1 MLDDGW
7 RVLGNGVLGL
17 VFEDKRFGDERLEM
31 VVGDKR
37 FGDER
42 FGDER
47 LEMMVVVKKSLCPK

>member
-17 VFEDKRFGDERLEM
+17 VLEDKRFGDERLEM

-42 FGDER
+42 
-47 LEMMVVVKKSLCPK
+47 LEMMVGR